1 MIFLILF
8 RMSQGGILFDYYRGI
23 LFNDYL
29 QLNDENV
36 CFDFM
41 FGICSAVKKKHSQ
54 VSLQVLDF
62 ESGAYENRT
71 HDLLTAS
78 QTL

>member
-1 MIFLILF
+1 ML
-8 RMSQGGILFDYYRGI
+8 
-23 LFNDYL
+23 
-29 QLNDENV
+29 
-36 CFDFM
+36 
-41 FGICSAVKKKHSQ
+41 VKMLATPTKKHSQ
-54 VSLQVLDF
+54 VYLQVLDF

>member
-1 MIFLILF
+1 MKKNTRQRNESSNILTYN
-8 RMSQGGILFDYYRGI
+8 IKE
-23 LFNDYL
+23 NDL
-29 QLNDENV
+29 SHQ
-36 CFDFM
+36 
-41 FGICSAVKKKHSQ
+41 KKKHSQ
-54 VSLQVLDF
+54 VPLQVLDF

>member
-1 MIFLILF
+1 MNACNSWTNGPIDDKGPKKFKF
-8 RMSQGGILFDYYRGI
+8 KM
-23 LFNDYL
+23 DYL
-29 QLNDENV
+29 RMFSPWVYGFLLNLYQ
-36 CFDFM
+36 
-41 FGICSAVKKKHSQ
+41 IKWKKHSQ
-54 VSLQVLDF
+54 GFLQVLDF